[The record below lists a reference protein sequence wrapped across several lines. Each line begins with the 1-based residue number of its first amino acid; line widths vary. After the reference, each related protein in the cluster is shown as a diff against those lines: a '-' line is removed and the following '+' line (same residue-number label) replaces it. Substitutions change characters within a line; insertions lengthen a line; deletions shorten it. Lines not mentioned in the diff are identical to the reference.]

1 MKNVIL
7 AKIADFYGHS
17 QAIPITNNSTYE
29 AIIKCANLS
38 SYWLKY
44 ADFLTPYTYAERSG
58 KTWQNHNLKYD
69 PFSGINGLL
78 EELSSTEQY
87 ESIVCLLSELAK
99 RISPLWAND
108 NPREFNDLVR
118 LYEMAGLSLTL
129 ENECIEVKAFTQSGF
144 DAIKSKGILESW
156 MYQRHPR
163 VLECYESAIDAYKDG
178 RAGMC
183 IESCRTAIV
192 TLFEAYKGPEAC
204 AKWIRGVYNLSGE
217 NRDADLTELNKAL
230 HEELNKNDIA
240 DFFIE
245 NRSGSLKKT
254 KAIYSIYSM
263 LSDYGTHRG
272 EASPEYP
279 SLNDALMALQFTEAI
294 ILWIVKTHN

>member
-7 AKIADFYGHS
+7 AKISDFYGHS

-44 ADFLTPYTYAERSG
+44 ADFLTPYTYTERSG
-58 KTWQNHNLKYD
+58 KTWQNTNLKYD
-69 PFSGINGLL
+69 PFSGINGMF
-78 EELSSTEQY
+78 EELSYAEQD
-87 ESIVCLLSELAK
+87 ESIVRLLSELAK
-99 RISPLWAND
+99 RISPLWADD
-108 NPREFNDLVR
+108 NPREFTDLAR

-129 ENECIEVKAFTQSGF
+129 ENECIEVKVFTESGF
-144 DAIKSKGILESW
+144 DSIKNKGILENW
-156 MYQRHPR
+156 MNQRHPR
-163 VLECYESAIDAYKDG
+163 VLGCYESAVDAYKG
-178 RAGMC
+178 GHAGMC

-192 TLFEAYKGPEAC
+192 SLFEAYKGPDAC

-217 NRDADLTELNKAL
+217 NRDADLDELNNAIKKD
-230 HEELNKNDIA
+230 LNKNDIA

-245 NRSGSLKKT
+245 NRSGGLKKT

-263 LSDYGTHRG
+263 LSDYGTHRD
-272 EASPEYP
+272 EASPESP
-279 SLNDALMALQFTEAI
+279 SLNDALMSLQFTEAI
-294 ILWIVKTHN
+294 MLWVVKTHN